1 MTRRLGTGSTV
12 ELLDSDLPPA
22 AEFLR
27 CRFRSRNNELLEGYI
42 KMEDYEWLE
51 KGLHPLPS
59 PQRDLPPTHL
69 PTLNKLLGR
78 MCGSPEEANLILG
91 RILPEYSRVYSL
103 EPQQYG
109 LRGGHMYHKP
119 CGWLRFAVAAGRGY
133 DHNWCV
139 AYHGTRHNNIP
150 SILQRGLLRPGDG
163 SVQVAHGQAHS
174 TSGRSIYVSPSVE
187 YAAFPVYSQFVEV
200 GKDHWAQLVV
210 QCRVCPF
217 SFQEKPGSLGSKYWP
232 EDLPIDPSY
241 PTCDGLE
248 WLIEDEALVVP
259 TALLLRE
266 FGPRAD
272 PGLFGPIAR
281 KVQRGQQGPEYEWTR
296 LRIEHMKRTIPPTRQ
311 PSVCHVM

>member
-1 MTRRLGTGSTV
+1 MTRRLGTGPTV

-69 PTLNKLLGR
+69 PTLNKLLGK

-139 AYHGTRHNNIP
+139 AYHGTRHNNSEAFFDLVMAVCRLP
-150 SILQRGLLRPGDG
+150 MGKLTVRP
-163 SVQVAHGQAHS
+163 AE
-174 TSGRSIYVSPSVE
+174 VS
-187 YAAFPVYSQFVEV
+187 
-200 GKDHWAQLVV
+200 
-210 QCRVCPF
+210 
-217 SFQEKPGSLGSKYWP
+217 
-232 EDLPIDPSY
+232 
-241 PTCDGLE
+241 
-248 WLIEDEALVVP
+248 
-259 TALLLRE
+259 
-266 FGPRAD
+266 
-272 PGLFGPIAR
+272 
-281 KVQRGQQGPEYEWTR
+281 
-296 LRIEHMKRTIPPTRQ
+296 M
-311 PSVCHVM
+311 

>member
-1 MTRRLGTGSTV
+1 MHS
-12 ELLDSDLPPA
+12 PPA
-22 AEFLR
+22 PAPAPAP
-27 CRFRSRNNELLEGYI
+27 SAS
-42 KMEDYEWLE
+42 
-51 KGLHPLPS
+51 PPS
-59 PQRDLPPTHL
+59 PQRVLQAMHHPPSPSATPASPERVLQAKDLPPTHL
-69 PTLNKLLGR
+69 PTLNKLLGK
-78 MCGSPEEANLILG
+78 MCGSPEEAHLILEH
-91 RILPEYSRVYSL
+91 ILPEYSRVYSL

-119 CGWLRFAVAAGRGY
+119 CGWLRLAVAAGREY

-174 TSGRSIYVSPSVE
+174 TTGRSIYVSPSVE

-217 SFQEKPGSLGSKYWP
+217 SFQEKPGSLGNKYWP

-281 KVQRGQQGPEYEWTR
+281 QVQRGQQWTR